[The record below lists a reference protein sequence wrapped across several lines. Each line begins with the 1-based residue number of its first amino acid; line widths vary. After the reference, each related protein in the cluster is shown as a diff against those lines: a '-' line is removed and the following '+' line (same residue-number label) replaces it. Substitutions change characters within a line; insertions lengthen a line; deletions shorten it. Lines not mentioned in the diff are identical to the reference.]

1 MRTDATLWQ
10 FGVAGLWE
18 AKKHQEAHRLGN
30 RILGTG
36 EGGVGQAYSVLSAV
50 CERTELPVPSPKPL
64 PLPSGPCTITKRNA
78 VF

>member
-10 FGVAGLWE
+10 FGGAGLWE

-36 EGGVGQAYSVLSAV
+36 EAAAGVVGGATPHAFAEWDRPTLS
-50 CERTELPVPSPKPL
+50 
-64 PLPSGPCTITKRNA
+64 
-78 VF
+78 